1 MRISDWSSDV
11 CSSDLLSRGQR
22 DDATVWRFG
31 AELDGDDAL
40 HGGGQTSGDLDR
52 SGALFVSDAP
62 ASRALPLIWSTTGW
76 GLYFNTLARVEHD
89 LEQTEAGLY
98 QAALHDNVLARKIV
112 GEGKRG

>member
-1 MRISDWSSDV
+1 MEQSPFQISIYRGEQCILRSQASAT
-11 CSSDLLSRGQR
+11 LSRGQR

-40 HGGGQTSGDLDR
+40 HGGGETSGDLDR

-62 ASRALPLIWSTTGW
+62 ASRALPLIWSTKGW

-98 QAALHDNVLARKIV
+98 QAALHDNV
-112 GEGKRG
+112 